1 MSLSSPADLPPTGA
15 THPGTD
21 SSDAAHAN
29 PAAASG
35 IGAAMPPSTLAWGA
49 WRIAE
54 EPPFADPGRFAD
66 FLAALIDLGITTIDH
81 ADIYGSFQSEEL
93 FGATIAHRPALREQ
107 IRIVTKTGIMP
118 VHDEYPDTWLAHYD
132 SSAEHITQACE
143 RALRRLRIDV
153 IDLFLLH
160 RPDPLMDVDQTAAA
174 LTGLQE
180 QGKIR
185 EIGVSN
191 FLPGQ
196 WDLLQSRLPSPL
208 ATNQFEFSALRLD
221 PLSDG
226 TMDQAQLHR
235 RRPMVWSPLA
245 GADLLLGTTP
255 RHIEVR
261 SVMERIADEIGADHI
276 SAVALAFILMHPS
289 RPQPIIGS
297 NKLSRVTQ
305 MAQAAELQLS
315 RQQWYAI
322 LIASLGSPLP

>member
-1 MSLSSPADLPPTGA
+1 MSSSNSTEHQPSGPGGPSVAHPVADRARPSGE
-15 THPGTD
+15 
-21 SSDAAHAN
+21 SSTTQAL
-29 PAAASG
+29 
-35 IGAAMPPSTLAWGA
+35 PPSTLAWGA
-49 WRIAE
+49 WRITENAL
-54 EPPFADPGRFAD
+54 FADPGRFAD

-81 ADIYGSFQSEEL
+81 ADIYGDFGSEEL
-93 FGATIAHRPALREQ
+93 FGAAMAHRPSLREQ

-118 VHDEYPDTWLAHYD
+118 VHNEYPDTWLAHYD
-132 SSAEHITQACE
+132 SSSDHIVEACE

-160 RPDPLMDVDQTAAA
+160 RPDPLMDVDETAAA

-196 WDLLQSRLPSPL
+196 WDLLQSRLETPL
-208 ATNQFEFSALRLD
+208 ATNQIEFSALRLD

-226 TMDQAQLHR
+226 TLNQAQLHR

-245 GADLLLGTTP
+245 GADLLFGTTP
-255 RHIEVR
+255 RHFEVR
-261 SVMERIADEIGADHI
+261 SVMERIADEVGADHI
-276 SAVALAFILMHPS
+276 SSVALAFILKHPS

-305 MAQAAELQLS
+305 MAQAAELRLS

-322 LIASLGSPLP
+322 LIASLGNPLP